1 MTEAVKKRTW
11 WANALLYV
19 GVLLFVLSVLAPMAW
34 LVISSLSSTN
44 DLTTKPLN
52 WLPTQPDFSRYQT
65 LLSFEPN
72 SFSQTFLLALRNS
85 LSASLL
91 ATALSLLVGIPA
103 AYSFS
108 RFGQSSL
115 LYGILVTYMLPP
127 VALVF
132 PLYGILASLKLLNTV
147 WGLALVYCTILTPFC
162 TWLLKSNLDS
172 IPQELDEA
180 ALIDGANRWVTLWR
194 ITLPLALPALS
205 TAALWAILLSW
216 DEFFYAL
223 LFTSNQQARTLTVTI
238 ADLAAGRAVDF
249 GLICMAGVI
258 TALPPV
264 LLGLFLQRG
273 LLSGLTAGSVK
284 G

>member
-1 MTEAVKKRTW
+1 
-11 WANALLYV
+11 
-19 GVLLFVLSVLAPMAW
+19 
-34 LVISSLSSTN
+34 
-44 DLTTKPLN
+44 
-52 WLPTQPDFSRYQT
+52 
-65 LLSFEPN
+65 
-72 SFSQTFLLALRNS
+72 
-85 LSASLL
+85 
-91 ATALSLLVGIPA
+91 
-103 AYSFS
+103 
-108 RFGQSSL
+108 
-115 LYGILVTYMLPP
+115 MLPP

-132 PLYGILASLKLLNTV
+132 PLYGLLVALKLLNTV

-172 IPQELDEA
+172 IPKELDEA
-180 ALIDGANRWVTLWR
+180 ALIDGANRWVTLWQV
-194 ITLPLALPALS
+194 ILPLALPALS

-264 LLGLFLQRG
+264 LLGLLLQRG

>member
-1 MTEAVKKRTW
+1 MHMTRRTW
-11 WANALLYV
+11 WATAFVYL
-19 GVLLFVLSVLAPMAW
+19 GVILFALSVLTPVVW
-34 LVISSLSSTN
+34 LLISSVSSTN
-44 DLTTKPLN
+44 DLTTTPLR
-52 WLPTQPDFSRYQT
+52 WLPATPDFSRYQ
-65 LLSFEPN
+65 LLFNTQE

-85 LSASLL
+85 LAASLL
-91 ATALSLLVGIPA
+91 ATLLSLLVAIPA

-108 RFGQSSL
+108 RFGQTSI

-132 PLYGILASLKLLNTV
+132 PLYGLLVALKLLNTV

-180 ALIDGANRWVTLWR
+180 ALIDGANRWVTLWQ
-194 ITLPLALPALS
+194 IVLPLSLPALS

-264 LLGLFLQRG
+264 LLGLLLQRG

>member
-1 MTEAVKKRTW
+1 MTKRSW
-11 WANALLYV
+11 WATSLIYIGVAL
-19 GVLLFVLSVLAPMAW
+19 FALSVLAPVAW
-34 LVISSLSSTN
+34 LIISSVSSTN
-44 DLTTKPLN
+44 DLTTTPLR
-52 WLPTQPDFSRYQT
+52 WLPTTPDLSRYQ
-65 LLSFEPN
+65 LLSKVEEG
-72 SFSQTFLLALRNS
+72 SFSQNFLFALRNS

-91 ATALSLLVGIPA
+91 AAIFSLLVAIPA

-108 RFGQSSL
+108 RFGRGNI

-132 PLYGILASLKLLNTV
+132 PLYGMLVALKLLNTV
-147 WGLALVYCTILTPFC
+147 WGLALVYCTILTPFS

-180 ALIDGANRWVTLWR
+180 ALIDGANSWTTLWQ
-194 ITLPLALPALS
+194 IVLPLSLPALS

-223 LFTSNQQARTLTVTI
+223 LFTSNQQAKTLTVAI

-264 LLGLFLQRG
+264 LLGLLLQRG